1 MRALLVTLALAALA
15 PITACTDDRG
25 AEEELPGDGKD
36 DSFQRPTDHGP
47 IAFGVGAISAL
58 TATERHHTWT
68 FEVWG
73 TSRVDLTT
81 SYAVRGQRR
90 TDTVLYLYKKTA
102 TGWGAYI
109 ARNDDYNETGYSQ
122 LIRDL
127 GPGQYRV
134 LVKGY
139 LASTMGKFK
148 VTVGCTGAGCVAPP
162 TDCLFGATYGDLA
175 SVPELTVTNENVIT
189 TANLGTLGAADQA
202 RLVTAVQ
209 QSAHTDVTTA
219 VQALGRVDGGMVNV
233 TWLAEP
239 AARRSF
245 IAFEYGAGDNSYG
258 AIFDRRSGELVT
270 RIQDGDLTACA
281 VAAESCLLPE
291 DYAALRNDPA
301 GYTLQGSR
309 VITAEAQLD
318 SLEHAQV
325 LAAIERAFGAG
336 TSVAA
341 GLAMVDDGQ
350 LDLRSYTRNGTNTDL
365 TIVAFGAGD
374 TSLGS
379 IYYGSSLQVAGVIDD
394 LFIDGCSLFAPRH
407 DDLAAGAAC
416 RATSDCATG
425 LACRGIFAGGGVCAT
440 IANPANEGNECTSDA
455 ACGSPDLVCAG
466 VTRGY
471 GLCRPSWMRGS
482 FTTATSAAIPDA
494 GVLVRRI
501 VVRGLATVD
510 TDVALR
516 MTVDHPR
523 ASQLRI
529 TLSNPATAELV
540 VHDGTAADDGRP
552 LVIDRALLGFSGDE
566 SVNGEWT
573 LRVWDRTGGQVGTL
587 GPSTLTVTSR
597 WD

>member
-1 MRALLVTLALAALA
+1 
-15 PITACTDDRG
+15 
-25 AEEELPGDGKD
+25 
-36 DSFQRPTDHGP
+36 
-47 IAFGVGAISAL
+47 
-58 TATERHHTWT
+58 
-68 FEVWG
+68 
-73 TSRVDLTT
+73 
-81 SYAVRGQRR
+81 
-90 TDTVLYLYKKTA
+90 
-102 TGWGAYI
+102 
-109 ARNDDYNETGYSQ
+109 
-122 LIRDL
+122 
-127 GPGQYRV
+127 
-134 LVKGY
+134 
-139 LASTMGKFK
+139 
-148 VTVGCTGAGCVAPP
+148 
-162 TDCLFGATYGDLA
+162 
-175 SVPELTVTNENVIT
+175 
-189 TANLGTLGAADQA
+189 
-202 RLVTAVQ
+202 
-209 QSAHTDVTTA
+209 
-219 VQALGRVDGGMVNV
+219 
-233 TWLAEP
+233 
-239 AARRSF
+239 
-245 IAFEYGAGDNSYG
+245 
-258 AIFDRRSGELVT
+258 
-270 RIQDGDLTACA
+270 
-281 VAAESCLLPE
+281 LPE

-301 GYTLQGSR
+301 GYTLQGGR